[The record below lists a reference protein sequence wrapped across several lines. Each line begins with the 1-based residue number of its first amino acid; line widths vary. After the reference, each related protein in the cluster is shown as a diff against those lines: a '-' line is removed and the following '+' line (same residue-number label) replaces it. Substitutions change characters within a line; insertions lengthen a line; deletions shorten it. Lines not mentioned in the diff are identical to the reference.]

1 MTPQH
6 FQRLLMLF
14 AFILSLGVGA
24 AAYVDLG
31 GMRSSGKDNSL
42 DFFTKVSP
50 FEGDEDLARM
60 MVLVDIDERSLKNIG
75 QGPWPRSITGEL
87 IDRINAAVP
96 LSIGLDILMTEED
109 RFTPQNIAKFTGK
122 PPAAYQGLVPDGD
135 AVLAASLQAAPTVMA
150 TNLMPVANPDP
161 IFAPVGIAQIGQ
173 QNENLITVP
182 GIKSPIPQL
191 QTSPGAGFVSLSL
204 ERDNFIRKVP
214 LMAVVDGQLVPSF
227 ALEMLRVGQG
237 ARGHVAKLAGDTGE
251 VTTKV
256 KTGRVIAT
264 ADDEAQITLH
274 HGYSDRFTTISAHTI
289 MANDDGAGWAEA
301 INNSFVI
308 IGSTASGLKD
318 IHATALEASLPGPYI
333 HLQILHQI
341 LSERHIQSGH
351 IVETLEIAG
360 TVLASA
366 VISLLMIKLP
376 LALGFTVLVTA
387 AIGAVYGFLRAFIDN
402 GYLGNVF
409 LVVGSVVVV
418 SLLVLTLRAIYE
430 EYRRRKLRTAFNQYL
445 SPEMVRRIDASGSG
459 PALDGQ
465 KTEISVMFMDVRG
478 FTTLSEALADTPET
492 LTHIINHIMDRA
504 TAIILDHGGTLD
516 KYIGDA
522 LMAFWNAPM
531 PQSDHARRAVD
542 AAIALEAMLP
552 SINQELKAMMGDRWP
567 KPDGVDAEIR
577 IGIGIATGDAVVG
590 NLGSQFR
597 FNYSCI
603 GDIVNLAARLEPFG
617 KNTGQPITVA
627 DTTATQSQHPDLLA
641 IDQIAVRG
649 KSQQTTVFSPVVMS
663 AETRA
668 IHDDLMASKQAAQKR
683 KSTQALKKL
692 GECPDYPDG
701 LIAYYSAS

>member
-1 MTPQH
+1 MTPQK
-6 FQRLLMLF
+6 FQRLLMIF
-14 AFILSLGVGA
+14 AVVLSFGIGA
-24 AAYVDLG
+24 AAYLDLG
-31 GMRSSGKDNSL
+31 QLRSANKDNSL

-50 FEGDEDLARM
+50 FEGDDDLARM
-60 MVLVDIDERSLKNIG
+60 MVLVDIDERSLEKIG
-75 QGPWPRSITGEL
+75 QWPWPRSITAEL
-87 IDRINAAVP
+87 IDRINAAAP

-109 RFTPQNIAKFTGK
+109 RFTPQNIARFSGQS
-122 PPAAYQGLVPDGD
+122 ADQFEGLVPDGD
-135 AVLAASLQAAPTVMA
+135 AILSQSLQNAPTVMA
-150 TNLMPVANPDP
+150 TNLMPVVVKDP

-173 QNENLITVP
+173 QNQNLITVP

-204 ERDNFIRKVP
+204 ERDNFVRKVP
-214 LMAVVDGQLVPSF
+214 LMAQVDGKLIPSF

-256 KTGRVIAT
+256 KTGRIIAT

-274 HGYSDRFTTISAHTI
+274 HGYSERFTTISAHTI
-289 MANDDGAGWAEA
+289 MTNNDGAGWAEA

-308 IGSTASGLKD
+308 VGSSASGLKD

-341 LSERHIQSGH
+341 LSERHIQSGQ
-351 IVETLEIAG
+351 IVETLEIMG
-360 TVLASA
+360 TIVATILISVLM
-366 VISLLMIKLP
+366 VKLP
-376 LALGFTVLVTA
+376 LALGFTILVTA
-387 AIGAVYGFLRAFIDN
+387 AIGSVYGFLQAFIN
-402 GYLGNVF
+402 HGYLGNVF
-409 LVVGSVVVV
+409 LVVGSVVLVAI
-418 SLLVLTLRAIYE
+418 LVLTMRAIYE

-492 LTHIINHIMDRA
+492 LTHIINHIMDKA

-531 PQSDHARRAVD
+531 PQDDHAKRAVN

-552 SINQELKAMMGDRWP
+552 DLNQELKAMMGERWP
-567 KPDGVDAEIR
+567 QTDGKDADIR
-577 IGIGIATGDAVVG
+577 IGIGIATGNAVVG

-617 KNTGQPITVA
+617 KNTSLPITIA
-627 DTTATQSQHPDLLA
+627 DTTAEQSAHPDLIA

-649 KSQQTTVFSPVVMS
+649 KSKETTVYSPVALS
-663 AETRA
+663 AETSGIHSDFMAAKRA
-668 IHDDLMASKQAAQKR
+668 GQKR
-683 KSTQALKKL
+683 KISQMLKKL
-692 GECPDYPDG
+692 GDAADYPQG
-701 LIAYYSAS
+701 LFDYYKKS

>member
-1 MTPQH
+1 MTPQQ
-6 FQRLLMLF
+6 FQRLLMIF
-14 AFILSLGVGA
+14 AVLLSFGIGA
-24 AAYVDLG
+24 AAYLDIGQL
-31 GMRSSGKDNSL
+31 RSANKDNSL

-50 FEGDEDLARM
+50 FGGDEDLAKM
-60 MVLVDIDERSLKNIG
+60 MVLVDIDEKSLENIG
-75 QGPWPRSITGEL
+75 QWPWPRSITAEL
-87 IDRINAAVP
+87 IDRINAAAP

-109 RFTPQNIAKFTGK
+109 RFTPNNISRFTGQ
-122 PPAAYQGLVPDGD
+122 PAARFEGLVPDGD
-135 AVLAASLQAAPTVMA
+135 AILGQSLQSAPTVMA
-150 TNLMPVANPDP
+150 TNLMPIPVSEQ

-173 QNENLITVP
+173 QNQNLITVP
-182 GIKSPIPQL
+182 GVKSPIPQL

-214 LMAVVDGQLVPSF
+214 LMAQVDGKLIPSF

-237 ARGHVAKLAGDTGE
+237 ARSHVAKLAGDTGE

-256 KTGRVIAT
+256 KTGRIIAT

-274 HGYSDRFTTISAHTI
+274 HGYSERFTTISAHTI
-289 MANDDGAGWAEA
+289 MTNNDGAGWAEE

-351 IVETLEIAG
+351 IVETMEVVG
-360 TVLASA
+360 TILASI
-366 VISLLMIKLP
+366 VVSVLMVKLP
-376 LALGFTVLVTA
+376 LALGFAILVTA
-387 AIGAVYGFLRAFIDN
+387 AIGSVYGFIQAFVN
-402 GYLGNVF
+402 QGYLGNVF
-409 LVVGSVVVV
+409 LVVGSVV
-418 SLLVLTLRAIYE
+418 LVAILTLTLRAIYE

-459 PALDGQ
+459 PSLDGQ

-492 LTHIINHIMDRA
+492 LTHIVNHIMDKA

-531 PQSDHARRAVD
+531 AQEDHAKRAVN

-552 SINQELKAMMGDRWP
+552 DLNQELKDMIGERWP
-567 KPDGVDAEIR
+567 KTDGVDAEIR

-617 KNTGQPITVA
+617 KNTSLPITMA
-627 DTTATQSQHPDLLA
+627 DTTAEQSAHPDLIA

-649 KSQQTTVFSPVVMS
+649 KSKKTTVFSPVPLS
-663 AETRA
+663 AETIA
-668 IHDDLMASKQAAQKR
+668 NHDEFITAKTAGQKR
-683 KSTQALKKL
+683 KTSQILKKL
-692 GECPDYPDG
+692 GEAADYPQG
-701 LIAYYSAS
+701 LYNYYKNA

>member
-1 MTPQH
+1 MTPQQ
-6 FQRLLMLF
+6 FQRLLMIF
-14 AFILSLGVGA
+14 AVLLSFGIGA
-24 AAYVDLG
+24 AAYLDIGQL
-31 GMRSSGKDNSL
+31 RSANKDNSL

-50 FEGDEDLARM
+50 FEGDEDLAKM
-60 MVLVDIDERSLKNIG
+60 MVLVDIDEKSLENIG
-75 QGPWPRSITGEL
+75 QWPWPRSITAEL
-87 IDRINAAVP
+87 IDRINAAAP

-109 RFTPQNIAKFTGK
+109 RFTPNNISRFTGQ
-122 PPAAYQGLVPDGD
+122 PAARFEGLVPDGD
-135 AVLAASLQAAPTVMA
+135 AILGQSLQSAPTVMA
-150 TNLMPVANPDP
+150 TNLMPIPVSEQ

-173 QNENLITVP
+173 QNQNLITVP
-182 GIKSPIPQL
+182 GVKSPIPQL

-214 LMAVVDGQLVPSF
+214 LMAQVDGKLIPSF

-237 ARGHVAKLAGDTGE
+237 ARSHVAKLAGDTGE

-256 KTGRVIAT
+256 KTGRIIAT

-274 HGYSDRFTTISAHTI
+274 HGYSERFTTISAHTI
-289 MANDDGAGWAEA
+289 MTNNDGAGWAEE

-351 IVETLEIAG
+351 IVETMEVVG
-360 TVLASA
+360 TILASI
-366 VISLLMIKLP
+366 VVSVLMVKLP
-376 LALGFTVLVTA
+376 LALGFAILVTA
-387 AIGAVYGFLRAFIDN
+387 AIGSVYGFIQAFVN
-402 GYLGNVF
+402 QGYLGNVF
-409 LVVGSVVVV
+409 LVVGSVV
-418 SLLVLTLRAIYE
+418 LVAILTLTLRAIYE

-459 PALDGQ
+459 PSLDGQ

-492 LTHIINHIMDRA
+492 LTHIVNHIMDKA

-531 PQSDHARRAVD
+531 AQEDHAKRAVN

-552 SINQELKAMMGDRWP
+552 DLNQELKDMIGERWP
-567 KPDGVDAEIR
+567 KTDGVDAEIR

-617 KNTGQPITVA
+617 KNTSLPITMA
-627 DTTATQSQHPDLLA
+627 DTTAEQSAHPDLIA

-649 KSQQTTVFSPVVMS
+649 KSKKTTVFSPVPLS
-663 AETRA
+663 AETIA
-668 IHDDLMASKQAAQKR
+668 NHDEFITAKTAGQKR
-683 KSTQALKKL
+683 KTSQILKKL
-692 GECPDYPDG
+692 GEAADYPQG
-701 LIAYYSAS
+701 LYDYYKNA